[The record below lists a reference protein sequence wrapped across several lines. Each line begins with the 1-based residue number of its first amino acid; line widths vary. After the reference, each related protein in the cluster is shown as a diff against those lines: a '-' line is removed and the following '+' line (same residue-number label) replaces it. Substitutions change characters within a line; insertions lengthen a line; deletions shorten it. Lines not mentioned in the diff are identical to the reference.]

1 MKKFL
6 LFVAVMLF
14 GITTCY
20 ATESEVNKNYVQFDV
35 DLTYTNLQIKVYNY
49 DTNEY
54 IGYRLI
60 DKEHNTYY
68 YDKGLNI
75 KIVDVTIYSA
85 YETLEDIIIFN
96 ESKVINVD
104 RKLKDLNV
112 KFTTIYRSESGRFE
126 REFTDTD
133 IIIYDENFHEYATCK
148 KSGDCEMLIKAG
160 KYFILDKMT
169 GRVTRENIVMDD
181 RLVYIS
187 RPMIEGIYSEDDLN
201 IENVTRKGNLYY
213 FNEPTY
219 PKKYDINGEI
229 LDFSDK
235 SKYLNIISE
244 GIFYIYGKQDEVI
257 EEDVTT
263 NENDKKTIEETTRE
277 EDIIIKEEILDKED
291 TTKEDQM
298 NSEENLITDTFE
310 EEILIDVPNT
320 ENSNLTI
327 IYYKKKNYM

>member
-75 KIVDVTIYSA
+75 KIVDVTIYSV

-126 REFTDTD
+126 REFTNTD

-219 PKKYDINGEI
+219 PKEYDINREI

-257 EEDVTT
+257 EEGVTT